1 MAKPTTDRDRDSK
14 ERYTVPK
21 KYLNLRIISEPF
33 TVGACRCNGICL
45 VSGPDVLY
53 VYQSQLFTVVSA
65 PALHDM
71 PRSVCKD
78 SFYFGDSVDQRGQM
92 DGEGEGRSYQE

>member
-1 MAKPTTDRDRDSK
+1 MYK
-14 ERYTVPK
+14 
-21 KYLNLRIISEPF
+21 
-33 TVGACRCNGICL
+33 
-45 VSGPDVLY
+45 
-53 VYQSQLFTVVSA
+53 SQLFTVVST

-71 PRSVCKD
+71 PRSVCED

>member
-1 MAKPTTDRDRDSK
+1 M
-14 ERYTVPK
+14 
-21 KYLNLRIISEPF
+21 
-33 TVGACRCNGICL
+33 
-45 VSGPDVLY
+45 
-53 VYQSQLFTVVSA
+53 YQSQLFTVVSA